1 MNKAKDYT
9 FTLLAK
15 QPLYSL
21 RSQWDKTKDFELFF
35 EMVKCRYFMLIVLF
49 AVAYENHLGCS
60 GIKCW
65 FILRNNVQIETLK
78 RMEDLN
84 MV

>member
-49 AVAYENHLGCS
+49 AIVYYICVKITLVAVESNAGSSS
-60 GIKCW
+60 GTMSK
-65 FILRNNVQIETLK
+65 LK
-78 RMEDLN
+78 PLKEWKI
-84 MV
+84 